1 MNATL
6 TLTKL
11 DVLRVLRNG
20 RYLIFA
26 IAMPAALY
34 LIIGNQ
40 KTIADGVD
48 FKAYYM
54 LSMATYGA
62 FAGALMNNSIR
73 IATERKSG
81 WTRQLRLTS
90 LPGWGYVFAKV
101 VTSLVTTIPSVLVV
115 FGIGAFLNHVEMPA
129 WKWVANAV
137 ILWLV
142 SMTFVSL
149 AVAIGYRFDPETAQ
163 PAVMLTFFPMAILG
177 GLWFPLGGHAGE
189 DRQVVPDLPGAQ
201 AGDGHP
207 DHRQGLRHLDR
218 RGHGLGRGVRP
229 AGGPV
234 VPVGEGTVT

>member
-1 MNATL
+1 MSATL

-11 DVLRVLRNG
+11 DVLRVIRNG

-34 LIIGNQ
+34 LIIGKQTATVDN
-40 KTIADGVD
+40 VD

-54 LSMATYGA
+54 LGMATYGA

-90 LPGWGYVFAKV
+90 LPGWGYIFAKV

-115 FGIGAFLNHVEMPA
+115 FALGGFLNHVEMPA
-129 WKWVANAV
+129 WKWAVNALV
-137 ILWLV
+137 LWIA
-142 SMTFVSL
+142 SMIFVSL

-163 PAVMLTFFPMAILG
+163 PAVMLVFFPMALLG
-177 GLWFPLGGHAGE
+177 GLWFPLGGTLEKIGKWFPTFQAHKIGTDIISTGKISALSIG
-189 DRQVVPDLPGAQ
+189 VVA
-201 AGDGHP
+201 AW
-207 DHRQGLRHLDR
+207 
-218 RGHGLGRGVRP
+218 GVLFALLAVFSYRS
-229 AGGPV
+229 AK
-234 VPVGEGTVT
+234 EQ

>member
-11 DVLRVLRNG
+11 DVLRVVRNG

-34 LIIGNQ
+34 LIIGKQ
-40 KTIADGVD
+40 TTQADGVD

-54 LSMATYGA
+54 LAMATYGA

-115 FGIGAFLNHVEMPA
+115 FAIGAFLNDVQMPA
-129 WKWVANAV
+129 WKWVANAL
-137 ILWLV
+137 ILWVV

-163 PAVMLTFFPMAILG
+163 PAVMLVFFPMALLG
-177 GLWFPLGGHAGE
+177 GLWFPLGTGVLQKIGKWF
-189 DRQVVPDLPGAQ
+189 PTYQ
-201 AGDGHP
+201 AHK
-207 DHRQGLRHLDR
+207 
-218 RGHGLGRGVRP
+218 LGTDIL
-229 AGGPV
+229 AT
-234 VPVGEGTVT
+234 GTVSATSIAVVAGWGLLFALLAVFSYRSAKEQ